1 MNIIPST
8 KNEYLKRINQIY
20 AVLKKNDFGY
30 VIEQNTFLKKFPFMR
45 NRKAEEE
52 GRAFDE
58 SLPVRVRKV
67 LEELGPAY
75 IKLGQMLSTR
85 PDLVGWDMA
94 NEFQKLRDDTP
105 ATPFPEMKEVIE
117 SQLGKPIDE
126 VYKNLDENP
135 VGSASIGQV
144 YKATLIEND
153 EEVAIK
159 VQKPNIEKMIEA
171 DVKIME
177 FLADKM
183 DKYFEKTRIYNF
195 PAMIYEFKR
204 SIRKELNYQEEVGN
218 MEHLAYDSRKNKYIH
233 IPKAYTDYCGKKLIT
248 MEFINGVEI
257 EKIFDSDDPK
267 YDKKL
272 ISERGV
278 KAYFK
283 QIFIDGF
290 FHADP
295 HPANLM
301 VMDDNI
307 VCFIDE
313 GMMGTLDDNFKE
325 NLAELMILLVGG
337 NADHLMDQLLYMGII
352 DKRQRRSGKLKD
364 DVNDLM
370 NKYYGADLKN
380 MKGGFEDLLNA
391 MIDNNVRL
399 PREFVMIGRGVAL
412 IEETGQKLNPEFNT
426 VAELKKLSKKILLN
440 KYSPK
445 RIMKNGENYI
455 LEIEHLAKNLPT
467 RIDNLVNIMETG
479 EITITLKH
487 VNLKKTIHQLSI
499 SIILAGL
506 LVGSSLTIVSNTG
519 PKLFDMP
526 VIGLIG
532 FVFSAILA
540 AYLLIKYIHT
550 TEDEM

>member
-30 VIEQNTFLKKFPFMR
+30 VIEQNTFLKKFPLMR
-45 NRKAEEE
+45 NNKAKEEDM
-52 GRAFDE
+52 AFDE
-58 SLPVRVRKV
+58 SVPIRVRKV

-94 NEFQKLRDDTP
+94 NEFQKLRDNTP

-117 SQLGKPIDE
+117 SQLGRPIDE
-126 VYKNLDENP
+126 VYKDLDENP

-144 YKATLIEND
+144 YRATLIEND
-153 EEVAIK
+153 EKVAIK

-171 DVKIME
+171 DIKIME

-195 PAMIYEFKR
+195 PAIIYEFKR
-204 SIRKELNYQEEVGN
+204 SMKKELNYQEEVRN

-257 EKIFDSDDPK
+257 EKIFNSDDPK

-325 NLAELMILLVGG
+325 NLAELIILLVGG
-337 NADHLMDQLLYMGII
+337 NATHLMDQLLYMGII
-352 DKRQRRSGKLKD
+352 NKRQRRSGKLKD

-370 NKYYGADLKN
+370 NRYYGADLKN

-391 MIDNNVRL
+391 MIDNNVKL
-399 PREFVMIGRGVAL
+399 PREFIMIGRGVAL

-467 RIDNLVNIMETG
+467 RIDNLFNIMETG

-487 VNLKKTIHQLSI
+487 INLKKTIQQLSI

-519 PKLFDMP
+519 PKLFDMS

-540 AYLLIKYIHT
+540 AYLLIKYIQT
-550 TEDEM
+550 TEDEI